1 MFAFATLIIV
11 LVCAYG
17 LLYILDALMR
27 AFEFSPYIDA
37 VSKAGIDVGLFQ
49 IRWYT
54 KSFNRI
60 FLKTGRFN
68 PNLVRPWFLVGAWVS
83 ALLLIPA
90 MVLLVQTLVNNLMQI
105 FGSELAEQESQGT
118 VIVLQPVLPGVNM
131 PLGEL
136 GYYFV
141 TLLICSIIHEAGHAI
156 AAVEADVRVLGFGIM
171 VFFVLPAAHVD
182 LPTDQLLALRKSRQL
197 RVFAAGIWHNIVL
210 AVVAYLV
217 LFSAPSL
224 FSPFF
229 RHGTGVAVA
238 SVAAGAAVEGPTG
251 LKVGD
256 AVVAINDCPVRNK
269 VEWRNCLILSITQ
282 PITNVC
288 MKKKLVADLDESV
301 IINVK
306 KTSSP
311 ATAVVECCDTSKA
324 SSHLCFVDDFSKGGN
339 WKGHACLPV
348 RNVLER
354 SRGRCNMTELCTG
367 DSFCMKPA
375 LGNSSRLLQMQRSNG
390 GKLDF
395 LFVGNPAEVYQGV
408 EVVDYVPRSASAPV
422 RFPSMIELLA
432 HYVASFSGALAV
444 LNVVPCFMLDGQH
457 MTRVL
462 VDMCFSCYE
471 DSTRSVVSLT
481 FTIVGTILLILNVIV
496 GLWRMV

>member
-1 MFAFATLIIV
+1 MELELGKVPEITGLELNGTGKKVSVPFQLWNGIGHHIWMLPNLNTHIV
-11 LVCAYG
+11 RT
-17 LLYILDALMR
+17 YIQIQTKK
-27 AFEFSPYIDA
+27 SIY
-37 VSKAGIDVGLFQ
+37 LFQ
-49 IRWYT
+49 
-54 KSFNRI
+54 
-60 FLKTGRFN
+60 
-68 PNLVRPWFLVGAWVS
+68 VS

-136 GYYFV
+136 GYYFIP
-141 TLLICSIIHEAGHAI
+141 LLICSIIHEAGHAI

-354 SRGRCNMTELCTG
+354 SRGRCNMTELCIG

-375 LGNSSRLLQMQRSNG
+375 LGNSSRLLQVI
-390 GKLDF
+390 F
-395 LFVGNPAEVYQGV
+395 LNPIQ
-408 EVVDYVPRSASAPV
+408 VVLYPN
-422 RFPSMIELLA
+422 I
-432 HYVASFSGALAV
+432 
-444 LNVVPCFMLDGQH
+444 
-457 MTRVL
+457 
-462 VDMCFSCYE
+462 
-471 DSTRSVVSLT
+471 LT
-481 FTIVGTILLILNVIV
+481 FYGYAYS
-496 GLWRMV
+496 